1 MLFNFSHFDDIL
13 LTDNLAFLGFVDFGG
28 SEDIEF
34 ARDLIH
40 KHVWPQ
46 SLGLEKVLIVLKL
59 M

>member
-1 MLFNFSHFDDIL
+1 LLFNLYHFDNIL
-13 LTDNLAFLGFVDFGG
+13 LTGNLAFLGFVDFGG
-28 SEDIEF
+28 SEDIDF

-59 M
+59 V